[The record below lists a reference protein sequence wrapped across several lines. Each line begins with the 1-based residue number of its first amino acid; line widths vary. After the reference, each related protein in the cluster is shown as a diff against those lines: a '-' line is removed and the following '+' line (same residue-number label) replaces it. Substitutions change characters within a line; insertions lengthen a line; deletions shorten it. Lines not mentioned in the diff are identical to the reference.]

1 MEDSFIK
8 ITKTKPR
15 ADQINLLGVLSYIL
29 LNTVNGKYCCN
40 GGGNMVKCSQYGA
53 VSIPQAVSTVA
64 TLNQM
69 MLYGLQRTVSIP
81 QAVSTVATLNQMML
95 YGLQRTVSI
104 PQAVST
110 VATVLELPYTS
121 EIKVVSIPQAVSTVA
136 TSVNK
141 LTPDNLPRFNTAS
154 GKYCCNL

>member
-81 QAVSTVATLNQMML
+81 QAVSTVAT
-95 YGLQRTVSI
+95 
-104 PQAVST
+104 
-110 VATVLELPYTS
+110 VLELPYTS

>member
-40 GGGNMVKCSQYGA
+40 GGGNMVKYSQYGA

-64 TLNQM
+64 TIKYFEENNK
-69 MLYGLQRTVSIP
+69 GL
-81 QAVSTVATLNQMML
+81 
-95 YGLQRTVSI
+95 
-104 PQAVST
+104 
-110 VATVLELPYTS
+110 E
-121 EIKVVSIPQAVSTVA
+121 
-136 TSVNK
+136 
-141 LTPDNLPRFNTAS
+141 RFQYR
-154 GKYCCNL
+154 KR

>member
-64 TLNQM
+64 TKLLNLGRQ
-69 MLYGLQRTVSIP
+69 GIPVSIP
-81 QAVSTVATLNQMML
+81 QAVSTVAT
-95 YGLQRTVSI
+95 
-104 PQAVST
+104 QAT
-110 VATVLELPYTS
+110 
-121 EIKVVSIPQAVSTVA
+121 I
-136 TSVNK
+136 
-141 LTPDNLPRFNTAS
+141 
-154 GKYCCNL
+154 

>member
-81 QAVSTVATLNQMML
+81 QAVSTVAT
-95 YGLQRTVSI
+95 
-104 PQAVST
+104 
-110 VATVLELPYTS
+110 VLELPYTS

-136 TSVNK
+136 TVITTLNRISRLVEVSIPQAVS
-141 LTPDNLPRFNTAS
+141 TVATHEI
-154 GKYCCNL
+154 

>member
-40 GGGNMVKCSQYGA
+40 GGGNMVKYSQYGA

-64 TLNQM
+64 TD
-69 MLYGLQRTVSIP
+69 
-81 QAVSTVATLNQMML
+81 VAKEVDSFTNEFQ
-95 YGLQRTVSI
+95 YR
-104 PQAVST
+104 
-110 VATVLELPYTS
+110 
-121 EIKVVSIPQAVSTVA
+121 K
-136 TSVNK
+136 
-141 LTPDNLPRFNTAS
+141 R
-154 GKYCCNL
+154 

>member
-29 LNTVNGKYCCN
+29 SNTVNGKYCCN

-64 TLNQM
+64 TFKDSSLTDVE
-69 MLYGLQRTVSIP
+69 LYKG
-81 QAVSTVATLNQMML
+81 
-95 YGLQRTVSI
+95 
-104 PQAVST
+104 
-110 VATVLELPYTS
+110 
-121 EIKVVSIPQAVSTVA
+121 
-136 TSVNK
+136 
-141 LTPDNLPRFNTAS
+141 FNTAS
-154 GKYCCNL
+154 GKYCCNDTDSLASSKLYEFQYRKR